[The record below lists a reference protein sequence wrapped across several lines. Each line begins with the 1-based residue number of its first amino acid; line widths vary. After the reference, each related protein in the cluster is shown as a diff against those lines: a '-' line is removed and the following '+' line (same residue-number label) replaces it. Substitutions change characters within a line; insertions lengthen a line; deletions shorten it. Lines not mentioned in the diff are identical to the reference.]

1 MNVLVAG
8 ASGGIGSSVVNY
20 FSKNGIKVFA
30 LDLMEK
36 EFGENVEF
44 IKANLTDIS
53 DLEGAFLRL
62 KSDGVVL
69 DAIVN
74 VAGVFEID
82 SFIEADYEALR
93 RVFEVNFMGAIT
105 LNKIMH
111 PLLKENGRIVV
122 TTSDVAPLDP
132 LPFNGIYSVS
142 KTALDAYTQSLRQE
156 LNLIGQ
162 KVITIRPGAFDTALS
177 RGSLVKTELLM
188 KKTELYKKQ
197 SARFYSLVKKFM
209 GKPLSTEK
217 AVKIYYKAVTKKRP
231 KIIYKKHPSFL
242 LKLMSILPKRL
253 QCFIIKK
260 LLK

>member
-82 SFIEADYEALR
+82 SFIEADY
-93 RVFEVNFMGAIT
+93 
-105 LNKIMH
+105 
-111 PLLKENGRIVV
+111 
-122 TTSDVAPLDP
+122 
-132 LPFNGIYSVS
+132 
-142 KTALDAYTQSLRQE
+142 
-156 LNLIGQ
+156 
-162 KVITIRPGAFDTALS
+162 
-177 RGSLVKTELLM
+177 
-188 KKTELYKKQ
+188 
-197 SARFYSLVKKFM
+197 
-209 GKPLSTEK
+209 
-217 AVKIYYKAVTKKRP
+217 
-231 KIIYKKHPSFL
+231 
-242 LKLMSILPKRL
+242 
-253 QCFIIKK
+253 
-260 LLK
+260 